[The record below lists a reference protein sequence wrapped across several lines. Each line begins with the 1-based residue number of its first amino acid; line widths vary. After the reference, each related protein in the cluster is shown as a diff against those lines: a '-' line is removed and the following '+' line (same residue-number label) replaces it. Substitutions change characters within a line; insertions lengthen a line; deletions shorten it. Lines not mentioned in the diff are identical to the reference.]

1 MNTPTSD
8 RLDAYFDHLKAV
20 SPPSLRLWIAE
31 DEVAFIAAAE
41 DALLDAIVKMEKG
54 ARLYAQDDE
63 RKLSFTLVQ
72 LMSSASVPAVAEGY
86 HNGHVD
92 VAITHPAE
100 RPFIMLGECKRFDGF
115 QYHCDGC
122 SQLLVRYSSGRASR
136 TFCLEFFQV
145 RGMYAKL
152 EGLQRD
158 FNRNHP
164 HKQKGAATAHR
175 IKGAFLT
182 THGHDSGSDVE
193 VLHLGCNLYHA
204 EAKALT
210 GGEKN
215 TGSPEGPSERAESPV
230 VTECVSVRPVPESQG

>member
-1 MNTPTSD
+1 MTTPTSD

-31 DEVAFIAAAE
+31 DEGAFIAAAE

-54 ARLYAQDDE
+54 ARLYARDDE

-86 HNGHVD
+86 NNGHVD
-92 VAITHPAE
+92 VTITHPAE
-100 RPFIMLGECKRFDGF
+100 RHFVMLGECKRFDGF

-122 SQLLVRYSSGRASR
+122 YQLLTRYSAGRASR

-158 FNRNHP
+158 FDRDQP
-164 HKQKGAATAHR
+164 HKQKGAAAAHR

-204 EAKALT
+204 EVKALT
-210 GGEKN
+210 RDEIT
-215 TGSPEGPSERAESPV
+215 TGSPEGPGERVESPQISEDV
-230 VTECVSVRPVPESQG
+230 PVRPVPESCG